1 MNLNLIL
8 DQWENNVLPQDLCV
22 LKAYKKEIDNCE
34 QRTFETWRTT
44 SNSRTAKML
53 MNEHIAY
60 AEVSQAIQHNIY
72 QLERQLE
79 FSQFVNN
86 PFTYKSVS

>member
-1 MNLNLIL
+1 MNLNFIL
-8 DQWENNVLPQDLCV
+8 DQWENNVLPQELSV

-60 AEVSQAIQHNIY
+60 AEVSQAIQQNIY